1 MKSALVL
8 FGCLM
13 AAACTSTSPQEHRD
27 QVRALPGQQPLR
39 VGLVVCSAD
48 RKLLEAT
55 SARPAAPGGAAPLA
69 ETAPPAAVGAVYCA
83 QALLPESLP
92 EDDLLAAVAEL
103 GAFTDVVPLPFDSR
117 GVTTHEALI
126 QRVQDRLWSLAQA
139 QELDALLV
147 VEGVH
152 DGGLTFSDADESLFS
167 LDSML
172 WWLCWPC
179 GVWIA
184 DRDYTADVALR
195 AELLWLGDQRA
206 TPEPLDASA
215 TAGSTALTPWSRANA
230 PVLGFFVPPA
240 WLDDDRAAVT
250 TAVRDWTRAML
261 PIELVR
267 RLKTSP
273 FVETNPAQVTARVR
287 GEVVEIG
294 VESAQEVTDVAI
306 VSLPRGALASAA
318 VAVVVPCTARI
329 ETGPQG
335 PRHVTVGRV
344 PVTAVEQ
351 PVQPLLRVRVT
362 LASGDVVS
370 RTWTWADLSR

>member
-55 SARPAAPGGAAPLA
+55 SARPAAPGGAAPLG

-147 VEGVH
+147 VEGVQ
-152 DGGLTFSDADESLFS
+152 DGGLTFSDADEGLFS

-215 TAGSTALTPWSRANA
+215 TAGSTALPPWSRANA

-250 TAVRDWTRAML
+250 VAVRDWTRAML

-273 FVETNPAQVTARVR
+273 FVESNPAQVTARVR

-318 VAVVVPCTARI
+318 AAVVVPCTARI
-329 ETGPQG
+329 ETGSQG
-335 PRHVTVGRV
+335 PRHVTEGRV

-362 LASGDVVS
+362 LASGDLVS

>member
-1 MKSALVL
+1 MSIGGEVVD
-8 FGCLM
+8 
-13 AAACTSTSPQEHRD
+13 AAIRSWAGGARRCGCTSRI
-27 QVRALPGQQPLR
+27 AGAPGP
-39 VGLVVCSAD
+39 
-48 RKLLEAT
+48 
-55 SARPAAPGGAAPLA
+55 ARP
-69 ETAPPAAVGAVYCA
+69 PPDPTRHPHRN
-83 QALLPESLP
+83 LPPS
-92 EDDLLAAVAEL
+92 
-103 GAFTDVVPLPFDSR
+103 S
-117 GVTTHEALI
+117 
-126 QRVQDRLWSLAQA
+126 
-139 QELDALLV
+139 
-147 VEGVH
+147 
-152 DGGLTFSDADESLFS
+152 
-167 LDSML
+167 
-172 WWLCWPC
+172 
-179 GVWIA
+179 
-184 DRDYTADVALR
+184 